1 MAYESAKTAPK
12 GLSKA
17 ISTTKEFA
25 DKPVSTILDK
35 IKAGEKVPKEMVK
48 QLDKFGKQVIKKGY
62 TKVGQKAVD
71 AITSD
76 NKKSMKEAETK
87 AKEIDNTIA
96 EGGYDIK
103 RQEISDNLSEKPTGV
118 RNASYYANLQR
129 QQLSMSVADRE
140 DWRRNFL
147 NSIETV

>member
-1 MAYESAKTAPK
+1 
-12 GLSKA
+12 
-17 ISTTKEFA
+17 
-25 DKPVSTILDK
+25 
-35 IKAGEKVPKEMVK
+35 
-48 QLDKFGKQVIKKGY
+48 
-62 TKVGQKAVD
+62 
-71 AITSD
+71 
-76 NKKSMKEAETK
+76 MKEAETK